1 MLNVTYVF
9 KASASKRIKAYQ
21 RISPCTRPI
30 ERARATGRFPR
41 FAKSP
46 AKNSTA
52 TRLSMHHFAPRA
64 NPGRTHAPISRTQH
78 ARDTTRYDAFVHM
91 TAPSSASS
99 ASHHALLADP
109 RAWIQTMCARACAA
123 QSPATTPVDGD
134 WGVQDV
140 MRELTSDADA
150 FDAVMELNSHSAIE
164 TIAPNTLVR
173 FRGLVQDMYEPEY
186 YVGAYLRSDGTW
198 ITTKYGEHQGMIED
212 GCETVLFERRVIYCV
227 PVPGEREWV
236 READAAAQPAKA
248 AVIHDGTGAQ
258 ERVKRSRD
266 DESMDVCDDGNRRDD
281 TINGG
286 VAMKIKPDIERVQ
299 KTSAVDKLAP
309 DTPEQIG
316 EGEPRE
322 ESLDQ
327 LLNFPLVPETRSPCI
342 VKLYGD
348 SAEENLKLNDVVEFV
363 GLMYYAPELGAG
375 QDDSMEN
382 GGASLPFQSSSFPEE
397 EASRNPATSLVPRFH
412 ALSYKVTSVNE
423 LAQSTPAERFAETE
437 AEPKLKITPE
447 QCKVARAKILDMLTH
462 ALGGDVFA
470 AELVLMVLISK
481 VHTRTETLTLG
492 KFSLNLSGCKIDAR
506 EQLSLSE
513 ALSSV
518 IAMVCPANAHLPF
531 TVPALNARSWTP
543 KKDYVFNR
551 LRAGPLQLAASTVLV
566 LDETILEAGTLTE
579 TGIRN
584 IDALK
589 ALTTLQDLEYDFQ
602 YHQMRMPVD
611 VPVIIAS
618 DTKSIIPVDVV
629 LPLRRVRAPK
639 VVAATEEELTLIRK
653 FIAGMRMMKHIIS
666 EETSKAIEAEI
677 VSARQADTTLTQD
690 ALHRMLT
697 MARLHALSQGTDEVT
712 AQTWKKTV
720 EINRRIAE
728 RARVV

>member
-1 MLNVTYVF
+1 MLRNRSRSVRLSYN
-9 KASASKRIKAYQ
+9 KPRDASSSSPRRASRNLPPKHRQLPPACGTLH
-21 RISPCTRPI
+21 RSDHRVAGVA
-30 ERARATGRFPR
+30 RARIDRR
-41 FAKSP
+41 HK
-46 AKNSTA
+46 
-52 TRLSMHHFAPRA
+52 
-64 NPGRTHAPISRTQH
+64 
-78 ARDTTRYDAFVHM
+78 DAHDSHGNM
-91 TAPSSASS
+91 AAPSSAS
-99 ASHHALLADP
+99 HDALLADP
-109 RAWIQTMCARACAA
+109 RAWIQTMCSRACAS
-123 QSPATTPVDGD
+123 QTPTTKPVDGD
-134 WGVQDV
+134 WGVQEV
-140 MRELTSDADA
+140 MRELISDADA
-150 FDAVMELNSHSAIE
+150 FNAVVELNSYSAIE

-186 YVGAYLRSDGTW
+186 YVGAYIGSDGTW
-198 ITTKYGEHQGMIED
+198 LTTKYGEHQGAIVD

-227 PVPGEREWV
+227 PVPGERGWV
-236 READAAAQPAKA
+236 RDADAAARPADA
-248 AVIHDGTGAQ
+248 AAIHDESGAQ
-258 ERVKRSRD
+258 ERVKRARD
-266 DESMDVCDDGNRRDD
+266 DESMDVCGDDNEQGKDA
-281 TINGG
+281 NGG
-286 VAMKIKPDIERVQ
+286 AAMKIKPDIERVL

-348 SAEENLKLNDVVEFV
+348 SADENLKLNDVVEFV
-363 GLMYYAPELGAG
+363 GLMYYAPELSAA
-375 QDDSMEN
+375 QDDNMED
-382 GGASLPFQSSSFPEE
+382 GAAASPFQSSSFPEE
-397 EASRNPATSLVPRFH
+397 EASHNPATSLVPRFH
-412 ALSYKVTSVNE
+412 ALTYKVTSVNAF
-423 LAQSTPAERFAETE
+423 AQATPAERFVETE
-437 AEPKLKITPE
+437 TEPKLKITHE
-447 QCKVARAKILDMLTH
+447 QCRLARAKILDMLTH

-481 VHTRTETLTLG
+481 VHTSTETLTLG
-492 KFSLNLSGCKIDAR
+492 KFSLNLSGCKIDTKER
-506 EQLSLSE
+506 LSLCE

-543 KKDYVFNR
+543 RKDYVFNR
-551 LRAGPLQLAASTVLV
+551 LRAGPLQLAESTVLV
-566 LDETILEAGTLTE
+566 LDETILEAGILTE

-584 IDALK
+584 VEAVK

-639 VVAATEEELTLIRK
+639 VVDASEEELNLMRK

-666 EETSKAIEAEI
+666 EETSQAIEAEI
-677 VSARQADTTLTQD
+677 VSARQKDTTLTQD

-697 MARLHALSQGTDEVT
+697 MARLHALSQGNDEVT
-712 AQTWKKTV
+712 AQTWKETV
-720 EINRRIAE
+720 EIDRRIAE
-728 RARVV
+728 RARVI